1 MLRRTAPRVCWLWIL
16 LSSVLIWRVHCASA
30 QSCHEVKTAF
40 QLRQVGSLR
49 LVPETAATDAD
60 LLICKHQGPTC
71 CTRKMEESYYAAA
84 QRDTLQNILSYS
96 FELKYLILGHAS
108 SFQDTFYSLLSFTL
122 NHTYS
127 LFDSTYETISKDV
140 KPLVSTLFSDL
151 DLYLRGDANI
161 SVDHSVHSFY
171 DKLFPLV
178 YQHLVNPGLG
188 SNVSTWSSEGSDCL
202 RATRRDINPFG
213 PHPQELAQG
222 LSRALVA
229 GHALSQ
235 ALAVGAEVLNAT
247 ESVGMV
253 RQCGRALV
261 QMLFCPHCRGL
272 TLIRPCGGLC
282 LNVMRGCLAG
292 LAELDGPWRRYVAL
306 LEGLSG
312 ALAGGYE
319 VELAL
324 LRIRERINDAI
335 LTAQLHGPH
344 LSAVVGKVCGS
355 LTEPVSS
362 TPVSPTSRSLS
373 PSLHPTIE
381 LQTSVTSSSPTTLPD
396 TGNQHE
402 HITLKRRSLPLK
414 PSKND
419 KPRSLK
425 KISKEFMGYIQRYKS
440 FFSMLPEMLCEGEVV
455 MDENTCWSG
464 EDVVESYTG
473 HVVGNGLQAQR
484 HNPEI
489 KVRSAHPILVNVK
502 EKLERFNQEMW
513 GEMGL
518 GTDGREDVETSSG
531 DAAEGSGECDDEDG
545 CQGSGRGEDETVLTK
560 KEVHVR
566 IPPREA
572 IIPIQPPNS
581 RPKLGAH
588 NSGVVHIPTIS
599 SVLFLQLL
607 LLIQLLLWPGGF

>member
-16 LSSVLIWRVHCASA
+16 LSSVLVWRVHCASG

-49 LVPETAATDAD
+49 WVPETAATDAD

-84 QRDTLQNILSYS
+84 QRDTHHSILSYS

-108 SFQDTFYSLLSFTL
+108 TFQDTFHSLLSFTL
-122 NHTYS
+122 NNTYS
-127 LFDSTYETISKDV
+127 LFDSTYKTISQDAR
-140 KPLVSTLFSDL
+140 PLVSTLFSDL

-161 SVDHSVHSFY
+161 SVEHSVHSFY

-188 SNVSTWSSEGSDCL
+188 SPVSTWSSEGSECL
-202 RATRRDINPFG
+202 RATRHDVNPFG
-213 PHPQELAQG
+213 PHPQALAQG

-229 GHALSQ
+229 GRALNR
-235 ALAVGAEVLNAT
+235 ALAMGAEVLNVT
-247 ESVGMV
+247 ESVGMTK
-253 RQCGRALV
+253 QCGRALV
-261 QMLFCPHCRGL
+261 GMLFCPHCRGL
-272 TLIRPCGGLC
+272 TLIRPCEGLC

-292 LAELDGPWRRYVAL
+292 LSELDGPWRRYVAL
-306 LEGLSG
+306 LEELSG

-319 VELAL
+319 LELAL
-324 LRIRERINDAI
+324 LHIRERINDAI
-335 LTAQLHGPH
+335 LNAQLHGPH

-355 LTEPVSS
+355 LTESVSF
-362 TPVSPTSRSLS
+362 TPVSPTSRSLT
-373 PSLHPTIE
+373 PSVNPTIE
-381 LQTSVTSSSPTTLPD
+381 LQTSVTSSSPTTLPE
-396 TGNQHE
+396 TANQHE
-402 HITLKRRSLPLK
+402 HITLKKRSLPLK

-440 FFSMLPEMLCEGEVV
+440 FFSTLPEMLCEGEVV

-484 HNPEI
+484 QNPEI
-489 KVRSAHPILVNVK
+489 KVRSVDPNLVNVK
-502 EKLERFNQEMW
+502 EKLEHFNQEMW
-513 GEMGL
+513 GETGL
-518 GTDGREDVETSSG
+518 GTDGREDVETSG
-531 DAAEGSGECDDEDG
+531 GGVAEGSGECDDEDG
-545 CQGSGRGEDETVLTK
+545 CQGSGDKTVLTK
-560 KEVHVR
+560 NEIHVQ
-566 IPPREA
+566 ISPLGGF
-572 IIPIQPPNS
+572 IPIQPPNS
-581 RPKLGAH
+581 RPEPDLHAK
-588 NSGVVHIPTIS
+588 GVTHIPT
-599 SVLFLQLL
+599 VLFLALL
-607 LLIQLLLWPGGF
+607 PIIQLLLWPDGV

>member
-1 MLRRTAPRVCWLWIL
+1 MLRWTAPRVCCLWIL
-16 LSSVLIWRVHCASA
+16 LSSVLMWRVDCSSA

-49 LVPETAATDAD
+49 WVPETAATD
-60 LLICKHQGPTC
+60 
-71 CTRKMEESYYAAA
+71 
-84 QRDTLQNILSYS
+84 
-96 FELKYLILGHAS
+96 
-108 SFQDTFYSLLSFTL
+108 TFHSLLSFNL

-127 LFDSTYETISKDV
+127 LFDSTYGTISQDA

-151 DLYLRGDANI
+151 ELYLRGDANT
-161 SVDHSVHSFY
+161 SVEHSVHSFY

-188 SNVSTWSSEGSDCL
+188 SNVSIWSSEGSECL
-202 RATRRDINPFG
+202 RATRHDVNPFG

-229 GHALSQ
+229 GHALSR
-235 ALAVGAEVLNAT
+235 ALAMGSEVLNAT
-247 ESVGMV
+247 ESVGMA

-261 QMLFCPHCRGL
+261 RMLFCPHCRGL

-312 ALAGGYE
+312 ALSGGYE

-362 TPVSPTSRSLS
+362 TPVSPTSRSLT
-373 PSLHPTIE
+373 PSVNPTTE
-381 LQTSVTSSSPTTLPD
+381 LQTSVMSSSPTA
-396 TGNQHE
+396 HE
-402 HITLKRRSLPLK
+402 HVTLKRRSLPLK

-440 FFSMLPEMLCEGEVV
+440 FFSTLPEMLCEGEVV

-473 HVVGNGLQAQR
+473 HVVGNGLKAQK

-489 KVRSAHPILVNVK
+489 KIRSVDPILVNVK
-502 EKLERFNQEMW
+502 EKLEHFNQEMW
-513 GEMGL
+513 EEMGL

-531 DAAEGSGECDDEDG
+531 DAAEGSSECDDEDG
-545 CQGSGRGEDETVLTK
+545 CQGSGRSEDQTVLTK
-560 KEVHVR
+560 KEIHVL
-566 IPPREA
+566 IPPRDA
-572 IIPIQPPNS
+572 IIPIQSPKSRSKPGAPNN
-581 RPKLGAH
+581 GVAH
-588 NSGVVHIPTIS
+588 MPTIS
-599 SVLFLQLL
+599 SFLFLPLL
-607 LLIQLLLWPGGF
+607 LIIQLLLRPDGI

>member
-1 MLRRTAPRVCWLWIL
+1 MLRGTAPRVCWMWIL
-16 LSSVLIWRVHCASA
+16 LSSVLIWRVQSAGA

-49 LVPETAATDAD
+49 WVPETAATDAD

-71 CTRKMEESYYAAA
+71 CTRKMEDSYFSAA

-108 SFQDTFYSLLSFTL
+108 SFQDTFHSLLSFTL

-127 LFDSTYETISKDV
+127 LFDTTYETISQDAR
-140 KPLVSTLFSDL
+140 PLVSTLFNDL
-151 DLYLRGDANI
+151 DLYLRGDDNI
-161 SVDHSVHSFY
+161 SVEHSVHRFY

-188 SNVSTWSSEGSDCL
+188 SPVSTWSAEGTECL
-202 RATRRDINPFG
+202 RATRHDINPFG
-213 PHPQELAQG
+213 RHPQELAQG
-222 LSRALVA
+222 LSKALVA
-229 GHALSQ
+229 GRALSR
-235 ALAVGAEVLNAT
+235 ALAVGADVLNIT
-247 ESVGMV
+247 ESVGMGRV
-253 RQCGRALV
+253 CGRALV
-261 QMLFCPHCRGL
+261 RMLFCPHCRGL

-292 LAELDGPWRRYVAL
+292 VAELDAPWRHYVAL

-312 ALAGGYE
+312 ALSEGYE

-324 LRIRERINDAI
+324 LRIREGINDAI

-355 LTEPVSS
+355 LTEWVSS
-362 TPVSPTSRSLS
+362 TPANSTSGSLTPS
-373 PSLHPTIE
+373 VNPSLE
-381 LQTSVTSSSPTTLPD
+381 LQTSIISSSPTTLPD

-402 HITLKRRSLPLK
+402 HLALKRRSLPLK
-414 PSKND
+414 ASKYD
-419 KPRSLK
+419 KPRSLR

-440 FFSMLPEMLCEGEVV
+440 FFSNLPEMLCEGEVV

-473 HVVGNGLQAQR
+473 YVVGNGLQAQK

-489 KVRSAHPILVNVK
+489 KVKTANPILVSVK
-502 EKLERFNQEMW
+502 EKLEHFNQMW
-513 GEMGL
+513 AETGL
-518 GTDGREDVETSSG
+518 GTGGTDVVESSS
-531 DAAEGSGECDDEDG
+531 AEGSGECDDEDG
-545 CQGSGRGEDETVLTK
+545 CQGSGRGDERAHLTT
-560 KEVHVR
+560 ENINSVQ
-566 IPPREA
+566 IPSQDA
-572 IIPIQPPNS
+572 KIPIQTLNYG
-581 RPKLGAH
+581 PKQKVQT
-588 NSGVVHIPTIS
+588 SGVTHIPAIS
-599 SVLFLQLL
+599 IILLLPLLQLFL
-607 LLIQLLLWPGGF
+607 WPNGF

>member
-1 MLRRTAPRVCWLWIL
+1 MLRRTAPRVCCLWIL
-16 LSSVLIWRVHCASA
+16 LSSVLIWRVQCASA

-49 LVPETAATDAD
+49 WVPETATTDVD

-108 SFQDTFYSLLSFTL
+108 SFQDTFHSLLSFTL

-127 LFDSTYETISKDV
+127 LFDSTYGTISQDA

-161 SVDHSVHSFY
+161 SVEHSVHSFY

-188 SNVSTWSSEGSDCL
+188 SNVSTWSSEGSECL
-202 RATRRDINPFG
+202 RATRHDINPFG

-229 GHALSQ
+229 GRALSR
-235 ALAVGAEVLNAT
+235 ALAVGSEVLNAT
-247 ESVGMV
+247 ESVGMA

-261 QMLFCPHCRGL
+261 RMLFCPHCRGL

-292 LAELDGPWRRYVAL
+292 LAELDGPWRSYVAL
-306 LEGLSG
+306 LEGLSR
-312 ALAGGYE
+312 ALSGGYE

-335 LTAQLHGPH
+335 LTAQLNGPH

-355 LTEPVSS
+355 LTELVSS
-362 TPVSPTSRSLS
+362 TQVSPTSRSLT
-373 PSLHPTIE
+373 PSVNPTIE
-381 LQTSVTSSSPTTLPD
+381 LLTSVSSSIPTALPNA
-396 TGNQHE
+396 GNQHE

-425 KISKEFMGYIQRYKS
+425 KIS
-440 FFSMLPEMLCEGEVV
+440 
-455 MDENTCWSG
+455 N
-464 EDVVESYTG
+464 YTG
-473 HVVGNGLQAQR
+473 HVVGNGLKAQK

-489 KVRSAHPILVNVK
+489 KIRSVDPILVNVK
-502 EKLERFNQEMW
+502 EKLEHFNQEMW
-513 GEMGL
+513 GELGL

-531 DAAEGSGECDDEDG
+531 GAAEGSGECDDEDG
-545 CQGSGRGEDETVLTK
+545 CQGSGRGEGETVLTK
-560 KEVHVR
+560 KKINVQ
-566 IPPREA
+566 ISPRDA
-572 IIPIQPPNS
+572 IIPIQTPNS
-581 RPKLGAH
+581 RSKPGAP
-588 NSGVVHIPTIS
+588 NNGVAHISTF
-599 SVLFLQLL
+599 LFLPLL
-607 LLIQLLLWPGGF
+607 LIIQLLL

>member
-1 MLRRTAPRVCWLWIL
+1 MLHRTAPRVCWLWIL
-16 LSSVLIWRVHCASA
+16 LSSVLIWRGHCASA

-71 CTRKMEESYYAAA
+71 CTRKMEESYYTAA
-84 QRDTLQNILSYS
+84 QRDTLQSILSYS

-108 SFQDTFYSLLSFTL
+108 SFQDTFHSLLSFTL

-127 LFDSTYETISKDV
+127 LFDSTYETISQDA

-151 DLYLRGDANI
+151 ELYLRGEANI
-161 SVDHSVHSFY
+161 SVEYSVHSFY
-171 DKLFPLV
+171 DNLFPLV

-188 SNVSTWSSEGSDCL
+188 SNVSTWSSEGSKCL
-202 RATRRDINPFG
+202 RATRHDINPFG

-229 GHALSQ
+229 GRALSQ
-235 ALAVGAEVLNAT
+235 ALVVGAEVLNAA
-247 ESVGMV
+247 ELVGMA

-261 QMLFCPHCRGL
+261 RMLFCPHCRGL
-272 TLIRPCGGLC
+272 TLIRPCRGLC

-381 LQTSVTSSSPTTLPD
+381 LQTLVTSSSPTTPPD

-440 FFSMLPEMLCEGEVV
+440 FFSTLPAMLCEGEVV

-464 EDVVESYTG
+464 EDVVERRCGERWVWEQMVLRMWRPAVATQQKAAASAMMKTAVKDRAAAKTRQCSLKRKSMYEFHHRKPLSQSSPPTPDPNRVRAVVESSTSQPSLLSY
-473 HVVGNGLQAQR
+473 
-484 HNPEI
+484 
-489 KVRSAHPILVNVK
+489 
-502 EKLERFNQEMW
+502 F
-513 GEMGL
+513 
-518 GTDGREDVETSSG
+518 
-531 DAAEGSGECDDEDG
+531 
-545 CQGSGRGEDETVLTK
+545 
-560 KEVHVR
+560 
-566 IPPREA
+566 
-572 IIPIQPPNS
+572 
-581 RPKLGAH
+581 
-588 NSGVVHIPTIS
+588 
-599 SVLFLQLL
+599 FLSYS
-607 LLIQLLLWPGGF
+607 